1 MTTQRLVLA
10 SGSPRRVELLQQ
22 LGLRF
27 EQTVSPVSEPALA
40 GDPAKHAVESARTK
54 AKAVHAILENRQDT
68 CVIGADTVV
77 CVDDCLLG
85 KPTSAGDAAR
95 MLRMLSGRTHSV
107 YTGLVVI
114 DGRGVAH
121 ETTEKTSVQ
130 IIDLSDADIA
140 SYIESGEPL
149 DKAGS
154 YGIQGLGA
162 RFIERI
168 EGCYYNVVGLPLY
181 RLTTLLAA
189 AGFDID
195 TQSSP
200 DRA

>member
-1 MTTQRLVLA
+1 MKIERLVLA
-10 SGSPRRVELLQQ
+10 SASPRRVELLQQ
-22 LGLRF
+22 LGLQF
-27 EQTVSPVSEPALA
+27 EQIASPNPEPAPA
-40 GDPAKHAVESARTK
+40 GDPVDHAMQSARTK
-54 AKAVHAILENRQDT
+54 AQAVADLLENPSAT

-77 CVDDCLLG
+77 WIGDSLLG
-85 KPTSAGDAAR
+85 KPRSADDAKR
-95 MLRMLSGRTHSV
+95 MLRLLGGQQHCV
-107 YTGLVVI
+107 CTGVTVI
-114 DGRGVAH
+114 DGQGVSHSAA
-121 ETTEKTSVQ
+121 ETTTVHMAPLTDDV
-130 IIDLSDADIA
+130 IM

-189 AGFDID
+189 AGFNVD
-195 TQSSP
+195 TQSST
-200 DRA
+200 DNA